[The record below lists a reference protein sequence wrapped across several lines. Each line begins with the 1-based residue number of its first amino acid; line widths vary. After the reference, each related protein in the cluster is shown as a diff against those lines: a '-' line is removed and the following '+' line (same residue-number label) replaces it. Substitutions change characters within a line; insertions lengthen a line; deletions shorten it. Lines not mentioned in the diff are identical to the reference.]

1 MKKRE
6 LEARETRKK
15 ERAFAMLLVT
25 LLAMIFIATVSFGVG
40 RATAN
45 SDRESV
51 DSDQKS
57 VSSSI
62 QSDENNVQVNLHF
75 TDERTYD
82 CWGRIHDV
90 VPIAGCDYSIM
101 AVEHVKQGGEYYEE
115 YGWRTYFIP
124 NEVLEK
130 MGEIVYGDEAKI
142 WKITAKDCDESGGF
156 VRLPELIISAEP
168 VESVE
173 DIPEGYGA

>member
-6 LEARETRKK
+6 LETREK
-15 ERAFAMLLVT
+15 EKAFAMLLVT
-25 LLAMIFIATVSFGVG
+25 LLVMFFIATVSFGVG

-62 QSDENNVQVNLHF
+62 QADENSIQVNLHF
-75 TDERTYD
+75 TDDYIYE
-82 CWGRIHDV
+82 CWGRIQQV
-90 VPIAGCDYSIM
+90 EPLAGCDYSVM
-101 AVEHVKQGGEYYEE
+101 AVQPVKRGGEYYEE
-115 YGWRTYFIP
+115 YGWRTYYIS
-124 NEVLEK
+124 NEILK
-130 MGEIVYGDEAKI
+130 GMGEITYGDEAKV

-156 VRLPELIISAEP
+156 VHLPELIISAES